1 MLYDNVKRLCDEHKI
16 SVSALE
22 RTLNF
27 PRSSICKWNENE
39 PGIRKVQKVAD
50 YFGVSIEKLL
60 ESYEEEEMMLMV
72 HFFTMTSLFRKIK
85 LICLEM
91 RLK

>member
-1 MLYDNVKRLCDEHKI
+1 MLYDNVKTLCDEHKI

-22 RTLNF
+22 RALEF

-60 ESYEEEEMMLMV
+60 KKTKRGTEIKDRK
-72 HFFTMTSLFRKIK
+72 TS
-85 LICLEM
+85 
-91 RLK
+91 